1 MIKYIIASSFSAV
14 MLANFAS
21 PALSS
26 EDVAINLNLNP
37 SSNYHRTAT
46 INNLGPTRLVKLAY
60 RGDFKQQG
68 IPSHGGLV
76 RSVMTGK
83 VNAEVLVTAAIAEG
97 RVSPDTLYDKGYLD
111 LVNLRL
117 QSYRNF

>member
-1 MIKYIIASSFSAV
+1 MS
-14 MLANFAS
+14 
-21 PALSS
+21 
-26 EDVAINLNLNP
+26 
-37 SSNYHRTAT
+37 
-46 INNLGPTRLVKLAY
+46 
-60 RGDFKQQG
+60 
-68 IPSHGGLV
+68 
-76 RSVMTGK
+76 GK

>member
-1 MIKYIIASSFSAV
+1 MIKYIIASGFSAV
-14 MLANFAS
+14 MFANLAS

-26 EDVAINLNLNP
+26 EDVAINLNVNP
-37 SSNYHRTAT
+37 SSNYHRNTT
-46 INNLGPTRLVKLAY
+46 INNLGPTRLVGLAY
-60 RGDFKQQG
+60 QGNFKHRG
-68 IPSHGGLV
+68 IPSHGGLI
-76 RSVMTGK
+76 RSVMSGK